1 MFLQGFSSITTI
13 ALTGSA
19 AIHPKSMANNNK
31 LAKVNIR
38 PVVSILSVLRHLNY
52 RPWYAIA
59 EFVDNSIQSTIAN
72 RGPLKKIEGKE
83 YRLRINIELDPTD
96 AGHIRVSD
104 NAAGINKKDYVRAF
118 RPAEIPP
125 DRNGLSE
132 FGMGMKSA
140 ACWFSPLWTVRTKAL
155 GEEVERKVNFN
166 ITKIVNDDIE
176 ELDVQTSKAPRE
188 KHYTEIILKN
198 LYKTPQG
205 NTVKKIKEHLTSIY
219 RVFIREGLLEL
230 YFDGELLSYEPP
242 KVLVAPYY
250 KTPKATPK
258 TWQKEIEFEFGD
270 KMRAKGFAAIRETAS
285 TSGAGFALLRRDRL
299 ILGSGDEGYR
309 PEFVFGKPN
318 SYRYQRI
325 FGELHLYGVEVS
337 HTKDGFKWDEYEED
351 FLKKLK
357 QELNKGGLPLLEQ
370 AEEHRVRFNKKDL
383 ERGAQRAIERTAEA
397 IQSEVPDVLEDQIG
411 TQPSPDRLPQSLP
424 STVFASTREI
434 DVDLRGKKWRIVLEL
449 SADPSIGDW
458 VTLSDKSIGVQ
469 KKRREPTRR
478 QITVRIALD
487 HPFMERFGGTSQE
500 QIEPLLRVGA
510 AIALAEITARES
522 GVKLAGEMRRNI
534 NELLR
539 DGFSKP

>member
-1 MFLQGFSSITTI
+1 MTTTT
-13 ALTGSA
+13 ATTDR
-19 AIHPKSMANNNK
+19 

-38 PVVSILSVLRHLNY
+38 PGVSILSVLRHLNY

-72 RGPLKKIEGKE
+72 HDHLKKVDGKE
-83 YRLRINIELDPTD
+83 YRLRINIEVDPVD
-96 AGHIRVSD
+96 AGRIRIAD

-125 DRNGLSE
+125 ERNGLSE

-155 GEEVERKVNFN
+155 GEGVERKVNFN
-166 ITKIVNDDIE
+166 IAKIVKDDIQ
-176 ELDVQTSKAPRE
+176 ELDIQTSEAPRDT
-188 KHYTEIILKN
+188 HYTEIMLKN

-230 YFDGELLSYEPP
+230 YFDGELLSYEAP
-242 KVLVAPYY
+242 KILVAPYY
-250 KTPKATPK
+250 KTPKSSPK
-258 TWQKEIEFEFGD
+258 TWQKEIEFSFGD
-270 KMRAKGFAAIRETAS
+270 KMSAKGFAAIRETAS

-325 FGELHLYGVEVS
+325 FGELHLKGVEVS
-337 HTKDGFKWDEYEED
+337 HTKDGFKWDEYEEE

-357 QELNKGGLPLLEQ
+357 SELNKGSLPLLEQ
-370 AEEHRVRFNKKDL
+370 AEEHRVRVTKRDL
-383 ERGAQRAIERTAEA
+383 ERGAQHAIERTAEA
-397 IQSEVPDVLEDQIG
+397 IQNEVPDVLEDQINIH
-411 TQPSPDRLPQSLP
+411 PSPVHLPHVLP
-424 STVFASTREI
+424 AVLCASTKEI
-434 DVDLRGKKWRIVLEL
+434 DVDLRGKKWRIILEL

-458 VTLSDKSIGVQ
+458 ITLSDKPTTLP
-469 KKRREPTRR
+469 KKGKGKNPARR
-478 QITVRIALD
+478 QITVRIALF

-539 DGFSKP
+539 EGFSKP